1 MRRDLLGYDALMR
14 HARDP
19 DDVLAQTFASVIV
32 AAARGTLAAP
42 GVGMGL
48 DRQRFGALVDCYFPG
63 AGAQLFGTRCDP
75 ATPCADCTPVP
86 GDEFE
91 DLVSLLLE
99 HRGDDSEQTEWLAYA
114 VASGCMGG
122 DHLYQ
127 DMGLPDRQ
135 ALSELMTR
143 HFGGLS
149 AKNSA
154 NMKWK
159 KFLYKQLC
167 DRAEVRACSAPS
179 CQVCVDYLKCFGPE
193 DDTGLGALSVAS
205 GRAPRETQPV

>member
-1 MRRDLLGYDALMR
+1 MRRELLDYELLMR

-19 DDVLAQTFASVIV
+19 DDVLAQTFARVIM
-32 AAARGTLAAP
+32 AAARGSLAAP

-48 DRQRFGALVDCYFPG
+48 DRMRFGALVACYFPG
-63 AGAQLFGTRCDP
+63 AEVQLFGAACNP
-75 ATPCADCTPVP
+75 AAPCTDCTPVP
-86 GDEFE
+86 SDEFD
-91 DLVSLLLE
+91 DLVQLLLE
-99 HRGDDSEQTEWLAYA
+99 HRSDDAEQTEWLAYA

-127 DMGLPDRQ
+127 DMGLPNRQ
-135 ALSELMTR
+135 TLSELMAR
-143 HFGGLS
+143 HFGALT

-179 CQVCVDYLKCFGPE
+179 CQVCVDYLKCFGPD
-193 DDTGLGALSVAS
+193 DDTGLGALSAAS
-205 GRAPRETQPV
+205 GRAARETQPV

>member
-1 MRRDLLGYDALMR
+1 MRRDLLDYDTLMR
-14 HARDP
+14 HARNP
-19 DDVLAQTFASVIV
+19 DDMLAQTFARVIV

-42 GVGMGL
+42 GIGMGL
-48 DRQRFGALVDCYFPG
+48 DRTRFGALVDCYFPG
-63 AGAQLFGTRCDP
+63 AGVQLFGAHCDP
-75 ATPCADCTPVP
+75 AAPCADCTPVP
-86 GDEFE
+86 LDEFD
-91 DLVSLLLE
+91 DLVQLLLE
-99 HRGDDSEQTEWLAYA
+99 HRSDDAESTEWLAYA

-127 DMGLPDRQ
+127 DMGLPNRQ
-135 ALSELMTR
+135 ALSDLMTR
-143 HFGGLS
+143 HFGTLT

-193 DDTGLGALSVAS
+193 DDTGLGALSAAS

>member
-1 MRRDLLGYDALMR
+1 MRRCMIDYDALMR
-14 HARDP
+14 HACNP
-19 DDVLAQTFASVIV
+19 DDVLAQTFARVMV
-32 AAARGTLAAP
+32 AVARGTLAAP
-42 GVGMGL
+42 GIGMGL
-48 DRQRFGALVDCYFPG
+48 DRTRFGALVACYFPG
-63 AGAQLFGTRCDP
+63 ADVRLFGTRCDP
-75 ATPCADCTPVP
+75 AAPCADCTPVP
-86 GDEFE
+86 SDEFD
-91 DLVSLLLE
+91 DLVQLLLE
-99 HRGDDSEQTEWLAYA
+99 HRSDDAEQTEWLAYA

-135 ALSELMTR
+135 ALSELMAR
-143 HFGGLS
+143 HFGTLT

-179 CQVCVDYLKCFGPE
+179 CQVCVDYQKCFGPE
-193 DDTGLGALSVAS
+193 DDSGLGALAVAS
-205 GRAPRETQPV
+205 GRAARETQPV